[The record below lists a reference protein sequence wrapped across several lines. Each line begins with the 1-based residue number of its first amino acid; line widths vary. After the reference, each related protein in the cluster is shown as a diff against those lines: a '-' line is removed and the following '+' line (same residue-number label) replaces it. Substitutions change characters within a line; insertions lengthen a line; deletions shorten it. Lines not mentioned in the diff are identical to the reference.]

1 MSTKILIT
9 GHGFV
14 ARSQKALVKLLP
26 HSLVMS
32 IWMLQQKL
40 K

>member
-14 ARSQKALVKLLP
+14 ARSLAAWLSRFSCISSV
-26 HSLVMS
+26 
-32 IWMLQQKL
+32 
-40 K
+40 